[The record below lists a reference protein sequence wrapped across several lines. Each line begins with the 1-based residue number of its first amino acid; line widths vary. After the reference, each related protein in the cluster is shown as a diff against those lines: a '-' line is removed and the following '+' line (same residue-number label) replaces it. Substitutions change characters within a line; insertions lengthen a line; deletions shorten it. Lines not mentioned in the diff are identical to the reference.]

1 MDEWD
6 FKKCS
11 MPACKWAEQYNLKR
25 DLMKDRKWFFYQ
37 YSEFDVFTEQSSVE
51 NCYVQIEI

>member
-1 MDEWD
+1 
-6 FKKCS
+6 